1 MKGTVVLLVL
11 LSAWGTA
18 MGSEGFLEDRY
29 VLQKTHTSSNMSYF
43 KGWIVLLNP
52 KALSCIKDTVISENT
67 WMMVR
72 KTRFIVQ
79 LKSIIL
85 SAMFP
90 WFLKQY

>member
-52 KALSCIKDTVISENT
+52 KALSCIKDKVISENT
-67 WMMVR
+67 WKMVQ
-72 KTRFIVQ
+72 KTRLIVQ
-79 LKSIIL
+79 FNS
-85 SAMFP
+85 
-90 WFLKQY
+90 FLVYFHGFGSNIDY

>member
-11 LSAWGTA
+11 LSAWVTA
-18 MGSEGFLEDRY
+18 MGSEGYLEDRY
-29 VLQKTHTSSNMSYF
+29 VLQTHTSSNMSYF

-52 KALSCIKDTVISENT
+52 KALSCNKDTVISENT